1 MKLKTI
7 YTLGLLPAAMF
18 IFGSC
23 ATEDLL
29 TDDLLADNSLQ
40 LSASIAI
47 DERGTRAGDEDV
59 TNPGDEAGEQEMNE
73 NLINTLDVFFYP
85 LDATEETPAV
95 EHRFYKPAVQ
105 DTYTRKEAISL
116 ETLHR
121 LLGEEL
127 VTTGD
132 NPSQCNVY
140 VVANYYD
147 GTFNAG
153 TTTSKFNG
161 TESRKAI
168 RTTKLTSTFNENVKQ
183 ESFVMEG
190 EAIVPLSISTS
201 GKYLLKGNISL
212 YRVAAKVRLSIMIDP
227 SLTTYDAPEP
237 HGVED
242 ANGNVWF
249 PSTEGMKCMLVNGV
263 KSGYISRELQQHGV
277 NYNYLP
283 QAADY
288 FPTDMANRLQEMET
302 YGRVMREEGTDDDN
316 NMWYKHDYPFY
327 SYRTIDWKEQPER
340 EAYILLMVPWVRR
353 VGTTTTTAYTFY
365 QLPMPIW
372 SIEQDYM
379 LRSYRYYRIEAN
391 IGSMG
396 SFSVEDPVK
405 IENNSYIVV
414 NWGVIGTA
422 FSADLDPVKYLAV
435 YETNIVME
443 DTDTREIQFA
453 SSDDLQVV
461 TGTVSM
467 RQRDLASNNYTNVN
481 PGNWTTFTLTEGT
494 TTTENGVSTT
504 EWTANN
510 NGNPITIKI
519 NNETGIITFEHELK
533 NEIARTGDFTEYQIS
548 FTVAHGGTDAV
559 YRETINITQYPMLP
573 VRRELNADYGTTN
586 HNQNRGYVYINGKK
600 NTATSN
606 TDASHYGYNSQTYG
620 GTHGQLNSSNRN
632 PNRYIIS
639 VSALTNDNYVI
650 GDPRLKYVNND
661 LSGTGNITNESTGQ
675 KAWTAYAYNANS
687 AVDVDGWGR
696 IQSERATYYAYDL
709 YNTGYQNELEYYHPT
724 EEGGVN
730 SRTYKMLS
738 PQFMVASSYGIC
750 TTGRTKEEARR
761 RCASYQEDGYPAG
774 RWRLPTQAEI
784 DYVVHLSA
792 WGKIPILFGYMQG
805 TNNYGGDAP
814 YWSANGVI
822 SVNSWNGNVETI
834 TSTSGVSVRCV
845 YDTWYWDDKIPDAN
859 KNQFYWGDKED
870 AAYWNAQ

>member
-7 YTLGLLPAAMF
+7 YSLGLLPAAMF

-23 ATEDLL
+23 ATEELF
-29 TDDLLADNSLQ
+29 TDDLLTNSSLQ

-47 DERGTRAGDEDV
+47 DERGTRAGDADV
-59 TNPGDEAGEQEMNE
+59 TNPGTEAGEQEMNE
-73 NLINTLDVFFYP
+73 NVINTLDVFLYP
-85 LDATEETPAV
+85 QDADEMTEAV
-95 EHRFYKPAVQ
+95 EHRFYKPGVQ
-105 DTYTRKEAISL
+105 DTWTKKEAISV
-116 ETLHR
+116 ETLHKLMGDE
-121 LLGEEL
+121 LLM
-127 VTTGD
+127 GD
-132 NPSQCNVY
+132 NPSMCNVY

-153 TTTSKFNG
+153 STTSKFTG
-161 TESRKAI
+161 TESRNAI
-168 RTTKLTSTFNENVKQ
+168 RLTKLTSTFNQNVKQ

-190 EAIVPLSISTS
+190 EALIPLSRSAT
-201 GKYLLKGNISL
+201 GHYLLSGNISL

-242 ANGNVWF
+242 ANGNFWF

-288 FPTDMANRLQEMET
+288 FPTDMTNRLQEMNT
-302 YGRVMREEGTDDDN
+302 YGRDLRTAGTDAEGR
-316 NMWYKHDYPFY
+316 MWYKHDYPFY

-340 EAYILLMVPWVRR
+340 EAYILLMVPWTRR
-353 VGTTTTTAYTFY
+353 VGTSTATAYTFY
-365 QLPMPIW
+365 QLPMPIL

-405 IENNSYIVV
+405 VENNSYIVV
-414 NWGVIGTA
+414 NWGVIGTS

-435 YETNIVME
+435 YENNIVME
-443 DTDTREIQFA
+443 DTDVKEIQFA

-467 RQRDLASNNYTNVN
+467 RQRDLASTNYANVN
-481 PGNWTTFTLTEGT
+481 PGNWTEFTLAKGA

-504 EWTANN
+504 TWTANN
-510 NGNPITIKI
+510 NGKPITIKI
-519 NNETGIITFEHELK
+519 NNETGIITFEHDLK
-533 NEIARTGDFTEYQIS
+533 NEIARTGDFTEYLIS
-548 FTVAHGGTDAV
+548 FTVAHGGTDAI

-573 VRRELNADYGTTN
+573 VKRELNADYGTTN
-586 HNQNRGYVYINGKK
+586 HNQNRGYVYVNGKK
-600 NTATSN
+600 NTTTSN

-620 GTHGQLNSSNRN
+620 GTHGQLNSSNQN

-639 VSALTNDNYVI
+639 VSSLTNDNYVI

-675 KAWTAYAYNANS
+675 KAWTAYAYNVRS
-687 AVDVDGWGR
+687 AVDLDRWGYT
-696 IQSERATYYAYDL
+696 QYETETYYAYDL
-709 YNTGYQNELEYYHPT
+709 YSTGYQNELEYYHPT
-724 EEGGVN
+724 EE
-730 SRTYKMLS
+730 STRTQKMLS

-750 TTGRTKEEARR
+750 TNGRTKEEARR

-792 WGKIPILFGYMQG
+792 WGKIPILFGYIQSSTSWG
-805 TNNYGGDAP
+805 NDAP

-822 SVNSWNGNVETI
+822 SVNSRSGNVQTT

-845 YDTWYWDDKIPDAN
+845 YDTWYWDDKIPDAY
-859 KNQFYWGDKED
+859 KNRFYWGDKED

>member
-7 YTLGLLPAAMF
+7 YSLGLLPAAMF

-23 ATEDLL
+23 ATEELF
-29 TDDLLADNSLQ
+29 TDDLLTNSSLQ

-47 DERGTRAGDEDV
+47 DERGTRAGDADV
-59 TNPGDEAGEQEMNE
+59 TNPGTEAGEQEMNE
-73 NLINTLDVFFYP
+73 NVINTLDVFLYP
-85 LDATEETPAV
+85 QDADEMTEAV
-95 EHRFYKPAVQ
+95 EHRFYKPGVQ
-105 DTYTRKEAISL
+105 DTWTKKEAISV
-116 ETLHR
+116 ETLHKLMGDE
-121 LLGEEL
+121 LL
-127 VTTGD
+127 TGD
-132 NPSQCNVY
+132 NPSMCNVY

-153 TTTSKFNG
+153 STTSKFTG
-161 TESRKAI
+161 TESRNAI
-168 RTTKLTSTFNENVKQ
+168 RLTKRTSTFNQNVKQ

-190 EAIVPLSISTS
+190 EALIPLSRSAT
-201 GKYLLKGNISL
+201 GHYLLSGNISL

-242 ANGNVWF
+242 ANGNFWF

-288 FPTDMANRLQEMET
+288 FPTDMTNRLQEMNT
-302 YGRVMREEGTDDDN
+302 YGRDLRTAGTDAEGH
-316 NMWYKHDYPFY
+316 MWYKHDYPFY

-340 EAYILLMVPWVRR
+340 EAYILLMVPWTRR
-353 VGTTTTTAYTFY
+353 VGTSTATAYTFY
-365 QLPMPIW
+365 QLPMPIL

-405 IENNSYIVV
+405 VENNSYIVV
-414 NWGVIGTA
+414 NWGVIGTS

-435 YETNIVME
+435 YENNIVME
-443 DTDTREIQFA
+443 DTDVKEIQFA

-467 RQRDLASNNYTNVN
+467 RQRDLASTNYANVN
-481 PGNWTTFTLTEGT
+481 PGNWTEFTLAKGA

-504 EWTANN
+504 TWTANN
-510 NGNPITIKI
+510 NGKPITIKI
-519 NNETGIITFEHELK
+519 NNETGIITFEHDLK
-533 NEIARTGDFTEYQIS
+533 NEIARTGDFTEYLIS
-548 FTVAHGGTDAV
+548 FTVAHGGTDAI

-573 VRRELNADYGTTN
+573 VKRELNADYGTTN
-586 HNQNRGYVYINGKK
+586 HNQNRGYVYVNGKK
-600 NTATSN
+600 NTTTSN

-620 GTHGQLNSSNRN
+620 GTHGQLNSSNQN

-639 VSALTNDNYVI
+639 VSSLTNDNYVI

-675 KAWTAYAYNANS
+675 KAWTAYAYNVRS
-687 AVDVDGWGR
+687 AVDLDRWGYT
-696 IQSERATYYAYDL
+696 QYETETYYAYDL
-709 YNTGYQNELEYYHPT
+709 YSTGYQNELEYYHPT
-724 EEGGVN
+724 EE
-730 SRTYKMLS
+730 STRTQKMLS

-750 TTGRTKEEARR
+750 TNGRTKEEARR

-792 WGKIPILFGYMQG
+792 WGKIPILFGYIQSSTSWG
-805 TNNYGGDAP
+805 NDAP

-822 SVNSWNGNVETI
+822 SVNSRSGNVQTT

-845 YDTWYWDDKIPDAN
+845 YDTWYWDDKIPDAY
-859 KNQFYWGDKED
+859 KNRFYWGDKED

>member
-7 YTLGLLPAAMF
+7 YSLGLLPAAMF

-23 ATEDLL
+23 ATEELF
-29 TDDLLADNSLQ
+29 TDDLLTNSSLQ

-47 DERGTRAGDEDV
+47 DERGTRAGDADV
-59 TNPGDEAGEQEMNE
+59 TNPGTEAGEQEMNE
-73 NLINTLDVFFYP
+73 NVINTLDVFLYP
-85 LDATEETPAV
+85 QDADEMTEAV
-95 EHRFYKPAVQ
+95 EHRFYKPGVQ
-105 DTYTRKEAISL
+105 DTWTKKEAISV
-116 ETLHR
+116 ETLHKLMGDE
-121 LLGEEL
+121 LL
-127 VTTGD
+127 TGD
-132 NPSQCNVY
+132 NPSMCNVY

-153 TTTSKFNG
+153 STTSKFTG
-161 TESRKAI
+161 TESRNAI
-168 RTTKLTSTFNENVKQ
+168 RLTKLTSTFNQNVKQ

-190 EAIVPLSISTS
+190 EALIPLSRSAT
-201 GKYLLKGNISL
+201 GHYLLSGNISL
-212 YRVAAKVRLSIMIDP
+212 YRVAAKVHLSIMIDP

-242 ANGNVWF
+242 ANGNFWF

-288 FPTDMANRLQEMET
+288 FPTDMTNRLQEMNT
-302 YGRVMREEGTDDDN
+302 YGRDLRTAGTDAEGH
-316 NMWYKHDYPFY
+316 MWYKHDYPFY

-340 EAYILLMVPWVRR
+340 EAYILLMVPWTRR
-353 VGTTTTTAYTFY
+353 VGTSTATAYTFY
-365 QLPMPIW
+365 QLPMPIL

-405 IENNSYIVV
+405 VENNSYIVV
-414 NWGVIGTA
+414 NWGVIGTS

-435 YETNIVME
+435 YENNIVME
-443 DTDTREIQFA
+443 DTDVKEIQFA

-467 RQRDLASNNYTNVN
+467 RQRDLASTNYANVN
-481 PGNWTTFTLTEGT
+481 PGNWTEFTLAKGA

-504 EWTANN
+504 TWTANN
-510 NGNPITIKI
+510 NGKPITIKI
-519 NNETGIITFEHELK
+519 NNETGIITFEHDLK
-533 NEIARTGDFTEYQIS
+533 NEIARTGDFTEYLIS
-548 FTVAHGGTDAV
+548 FTVAHGGTDAI

-573 VRRELNADYGTTN
+573 VKRELNADYGTTN
-586 HNQNRGYVYINGKK
+586 HNQNRGYVYVNGKK
-600 NTATSN
+600 NTTTSN

-620 GTHGQLNSSNRN
+620 GTHGQLNSSNQN

-639 VSALTNDNYVI
+639 VSSLTNDNYVI

-675 KAWTAYAYNANS
+675 KAWTAYAYNVRS
-687 AVDVDGWGR
+687 AVDLDRWGYT
-696 IQSERATYYAYDL
+696 QYETETYYAYDL
-709 YNTGYQNELEYYHPT
+709 YSTGYQNELEYYHPT
-724 EEGGVN
+724 EE
-730 SRTYKMLS
+730 STRTQKMLS

-750 TTGRTKEEARR
+750 TNGRTKEEARR

-792 WGKIPILFGYMQG
+792 WGKIPILFGYIQSSTSWG
-805 TNNYGGDAP
+805 NDAP

-822 SVNSWNGNVETI
+822 SVNSRSGNVQTT

-845 YDTWYWDDKIPDAN
+845 YDTWYWDDKIPDAY
-859 KNQFYWGDKED
+859 KNRFYWGDKED

>member
-7 YTLGLLPAAMF
+7 YSLGLLPAAMF

-23 ATEDLL
+23 ATEELF
-29 TDDLLADNSLQ
+29 TDDLLTNSSLQ

-47 DERGTRAGDEDV
+47 DERGTRAGDADV
-59 TNPGDEAGEQEMNE
+59 TNPGTEAGEQEMNE
-73 NLINTLDVFFYP
+73 NVINTLDVFLYP
-85 LDATEETPAV
+85 QDADEMTEAV
-95 EHRFYKPAVQ
+95 EHRFYKPGVQ
-105 DTYTRKEAISL
+105 DTWTKKEAISV
-116 ETLHR
+116 ETLHKLMGDE
-121 LLGEEL
+121 LL
-127 VTTGD
+127 TGD
-132 NPSQCNVY
+132 NPSMCNVY

-153 TTTSKFNG
+153 STTSKFTG
-161 TESRKAI
+161 TESRNAI
-168 RTTKLTSTFNENVKQ
+168 RLTKLTSTFNQNVKQ

-190 EAIVPLSISTS
+190 EALIPLSRSAT
-201 GKYLLKGNISL
+201 GHYLLSGNISL

-242 ANGNVWF
+242 ANGNFWF

-288 FPTDMANRLQEMET
+288 FPTDMTNRLQEMNT
-302 YGRVMREEGTDDDN
+302 YGRDLRTAGTDAEGH
-316 NMWYKHDYPFY
+316 MWYKHDYPFY

-340 EAYILLMVPWVRR
+340 EAYILLMVPWTRR
-353 VGTTTTTAYTFY
+353 VGTSTATAYTFY
-365 QLPMPIW
+365 QLPMPIL

-405 IENNSYIVV
+405 VENNSYIVV
-414 NWGVIGTA
+414 NWGVIGTS

-435 YETNIVME
+435 YENNIVME
-443 DTDTREIQFA
+443 DTDVKEIQFA

-467 RQRDLASNNYTNVN
+467 RQRDLASTNYANVN
-481 PGNWTTFTLTEGT
+481 PGNWTEFTLAKGA

-504 EWTANN
+504 TWTANN
-510 NGNPITIKI
+510 NGKPITIKI
-519 NNETGIITFEHELK
+519 NNETGIITFEHDLK
-533 NEIARTGDFTEYQIS
+533 NEIARTGDFTEYLIS
-548 FTVAHGGTDAV
+548 FTVAHGGTDAI

-573 VRRELNADYGTTN
+573 VKRELNADYGTTN
-586 HNQNRGYVYINGKK
+586 HNQNRGYVYVNGKK
-600 NTATSN
+600 NTTTSN

-620 GTHGQLNSSNRN
+620 GTHGQLNSSNQN

-639 VSALTNDNYVI
+639 VSSLTNDNYVI

-661 LSGTGNITNESTGQ
+661 LSGTGNITKESTGQ
-675 KAWTAYAYNANS
+675 KAWTAYAYNVRS
-687 AVDVDGWGR
+687 AVDLDRWGYT
-696 IQSERATYYAYDL
+696 QYETETYYAYDL
-709 YNTGYQNELEYYHPT
+709 YSTGYQNELEYYHPT
-724 EEGGVN
+724 EE
-730 SRTYKMLS
+730 STRTQKMLS

-750 TTGRTKEEARR
+750 TNGRTKEEARR

-792 WGKIPILFGYMQG
+792 WGKIPILFGYIQSSTSWG
-805 TNNYGGDAP
+805 NDAP

-822 SVNSWNGNVETI
+822 SVNSRSGNVQTT

-845 YDTWYWDDKIPDAN
+845 YDTWYWDDKIPDAY
-859 KNQFYWGDKED
+859 KNRFYWGDKED

>member
-7 YTLGLLPAAMF
+7 YSLGLLPAAMF

-23 ATEDLL
+23 ATEELF
-29 TDDLLADNSLQ
+29 TDDLLTNSSLQ

-47 DERGTRAGDEDV
+47 DERGTRAGDADV
-59 TNPGDEAGEQEMNE
+59 TNPGTEAGEQEMNE
-73 NLINTLDVFFYP
+73 NVINTLDVFLYP
-85 LDATEETPAV
+85 QDADEMTEAV
-95 EHRFYKPAVQ
+95 EHRFYKPGVQ
-105 DTYTRKEAISL
+105 DTWTKKEAISV
-116 ETLHR
+116 ETLHKLMGDE
-121 LLGEEL
+121 LLM
-127 VTTGD
+127 GD
-132 NPSQCNVY
+132 NPSMCNVY

-153 TTTSKFNG
+153 STTSKFTG
-161 TESRKAI
+161 TESRNAI
-168 RTTKLTSTFNENVKQ
+168 RLTKLTSTFNQNVKQ

-190 EAIVPLSISTS
+190 EALIPLSRSAT
-201 GKYLLKGNISL
+201 GHYLLSGNISL

-242 ANGNVWF
+242 ANGNFWF

-288 FPTDMANRLQEMET
+288 FPTDMTNRLQEMNT
-302 YGRVMREEGTDDDN
+302 YGRDLRTAGTDAEGH
-316 NMWYKHDYPFY
+316 MWYKHDYPFY

-340 EAYILLMVPWVRR
+340 EAYILLMVPWTRR
-353 VGTTTTTAYTFY
+353 VGTSTATAYTFY
-365 QLPMPIW
+365 QLPMPIL

-405 IENNSYIVV
+405 VENNSYIVV
-414 NWGVIGTA
+414 NWGVIGTS

-435 YETNIVME
+435 YENNIVME
-443 DTDTREIQFA
+443 DTDVKEIQFA

-467 RQRDLASNNYTNVN
+467 RQRDLASTNYANVN
-481 PGNWTTFTLTEGT
+481 PGNWTEFTLAKGA

-504 EWTANN
+504 TWTANN
-510 NGNPITIKI
+510 NGKPITIKI
-519 NNETGIITFEHELK
+519 NNETGIITFEHDLK
-533 NEIARTGDFTEYQIS
+533 NEIARTGDFTEYLIS
-548 FTVAHGGTDAV
+548 FTVAHGGTDAI

-573 VRRELNADYGTTN
+573 VKRELNADYGTTN
-586 HNQNRGYVYINGKK
+586 HNQNRGYVYVNGKK
-600 NTATSN
+600 NTTTSN

-620 GTHGQLNSSNRN
+620 GTHGQLNSSNQN

-639 VSALTNDNYVI
+639 VSSLTNDNYVI

-675 KAWTAYAYNANS
+675 KAWTAYAYNVRS
-687 AVDVDGWGR
+687 AVDLDRWGYT
-696 IQSERATYYAYDL
+696 QYETETYYAYDL
-709 YNTGYQNELEYYHPT
+709 YSTGYQNELEYYHPT
-724 EEGGVN
+724 EE
-730 SRTYKMLS
+730 STRTQKMLS

-750 TTGRTKEEARR
+750 TNGRTKEEARR

-792 WGKIPILFGYMQG
+792 WGKIPILFGYIQSSTSWG
-805 TNNYGGDAP
+805 NDAP

-822 SVNSWNGNVETI
+822 SVNSRSGNVQTT

-845 YDTWYWDDKIPDAN
+845 YDTWYWDDKIPDAY
-859 KNQFYWGDKED
+859 KNRFYWGDKED